1 MFFNWFQQKDTPFSW
16 KKTILTLLV
25 SAIVAMCLVF
35 LITTQH
41 PMRVG
46 FELLTNP
53 TMILWNFLPALL
65 AVFLVY
71 CITGR
76 LLFSSLLLQ
85 VVWILF
91 AVSDKIKVSMR
102 QEPLLPTDLTL
113 VKEALTIVKTFPV
126 YMLALIALGFIA
138 AIAVLVFSFIRSE
151 KQRPPVP
158 ARLIGIVCVVLAA
171 LGLNSLVYDNKDL
184 YDSYPVVENPYFQVN
199 QYNTRGLV
207 YSFFHQINIMRLEAP
222 EGYDKALYDE
232 LTKEPITAD
241 GQSAPNI
248 IMIMGEAYSDL
259 SENEHISFE
268 GYTDPMANFK
278 ELCAKEN
285 AVSGHIAVANFGGGT
300 SNTEYDVLTGLP
312 TSWTLHCLLIT
323 LSITKLTH
331 CLIGCHRSAMKPL
344 PSIPVTHGSITA
356 RTYIRIW
363 ALKPATSWKIPS
375 IWRPRALAAM

>member
-113 VKEALTIVKTFPV
+113 VKDCHCYIGFQLHPQRKTASTCTCPFD
-126 YMLALIALGFIA
+126 
-138 AIAVLVFSFIRSE
+138 R
-151 KQRPPVP
+151 
-158 ARLIGIVCVVLAA
+158 
-171 LGLNSLVYDNKDL
+171 
-184 YDSYPVVENPYFQVN
+184 
-199 QYNTRGLV
+199 
-207 YSFFHQINIMRLEAP
+207 
-222 EGYDKALYDE
+222 
-232 LTKEPITAD
+232 
-241 GQSAPNI
+241 
-248 IMIMGEAYSDL
+248 
-259 SENEHISFE
+259 
-268 GYTDPMANFK
+268 
-278 ELCAKEN
+278 
-285 AVSGHIAVANFGGGT
+285 
-300 SNTEYDVLTGLP
+300 
-312 TSWTLHCLLIT
+312 HCLR
-323 LSITKLTH
+323 
-331 CLIGCHRSAMKPL
+331 GAGSAGTEQSGL
-344 PSIPVTHGSITA
+344 
-356 RTYIRIW
+356 
-363 ALKPATSWKIPS
+363 
-375 IWRPRALAAM
+375 